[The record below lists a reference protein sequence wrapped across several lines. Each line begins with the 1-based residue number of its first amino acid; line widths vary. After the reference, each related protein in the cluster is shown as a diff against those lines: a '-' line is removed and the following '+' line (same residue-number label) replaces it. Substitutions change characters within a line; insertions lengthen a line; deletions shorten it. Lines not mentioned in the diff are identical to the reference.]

1 MTRVLF
7 QPRFLCLP
15 LVFVT
20 AALLVWPLALL
31 AWESVANA
39 DAGGLTLSRYADIF
53 AIPRYRAALTWSLG
67 LSLSVAAFSTGA
79 CLAPAWLF
87 VRKEFPGKRWLRAV
101 FALPMAFSGVIIGFL
116 MIILCGRAGFIP
128 ELAERLI
135 GIPVL
140 AGAAYQ
146 MTGLLLAYLYFEIP
160 RATLTLESAL
170 RKFDT
175 RLEAAA
181 ESLGAGRWQRFA
193 WIILPNIWPALVST
207 FAVTF
212 TVSLGS
218 FGVALILS
226 TRQVNLLPLEIF
238 TQYVAVPSDRAAAA
252 AMAVLLAGVALGVNC
267 GIRFWVGREPARP

>member
-1 MTRVLF
+1 MNRLLW
-7 QPRFLCLP
+7 QPQFLCLP
-15 LVFVT
+15 LLFIIT
-20 AALLVWPLALL
+20 ALLVWPLALL
-31 AWESVANA
+31 AWESVVNP
-39 DAGGLTLSRYADIF
+39 DKPGLILSRYIDIL
-53 AIPRYRAALTWSLG
+53 AVPRYRVALAWSLG
-67 LSLSVAAFSTGA
+67 LSLAVAAFSTTA

-87 VRKEFPGKRWLRAV
+87 VRKEFSGKRWLRAA
-101 FALPMAFSGVIIGFL
+101 FALPMSFSGVIVGFL
-116 MIILCGRAGFIP
+116 MIILFGRSGFVP
-128 ELAERLI
+128 ELMQRLI
-135 GIPVL
+135 GVPLLSGV
-140 AGAAYQ
+140 AYQ
-146 MTGLLLAYLYFEIP
+146 IMGLLLAYLYFEIP

-181 ESLGAGRWQRFA
+181 ESLGASRWQRLL

-238 TQYVAVPSDRAAAA
+238 IQYVAVPSDRAAAA
-252 AMAVLLAGVALGVNC
+252 AMAIFLIAIALGVNY
-267 GIRFWVGREPARP
+267 GFRSWVEREPVRR

>member
-1 MTRVLF
+1 MKRFLSRP
-7 QPRFLCLP
+7 QFLCLP
-15 LVFVT
+15 LFLIT

-31 AWESVANA
+31 GWESMASP
-39 DAGGLTLSRYADIF
+39 DESGLTLRRYVDIL
-53 AIPRYRAALTWSLG
+53 AVPRYRAAFTWSLG
-67 LSLSVAAFSTGA
+67 LSLAVAAFSTAA

-87 VRKEFPGKRWLRAV
+87 VRKEFSGKRWLRAT
-101 FALPMAFSGVIIGFL
+101 FALPMSFSGVIVGFL
-116 MIILCGRAGFIP
+116 MIILLGRSGFVS
-128 ELAERLI
+128 ELMQRLI
-135 GIPVL
+135 GVPL
-140 AGAAYQ
+140 FSGAAYQ
-146 MTGLLLAYLYFEIP
+146 ITGLLLAYLYFEIP

-181 ESLGAGRWQRFA
+181 ESLGASRWQRLL

-252 AMAVLLAGVALGVNC
+252 AMAVLLTVVALGVNY
-267 GIRFWVGREPARP
+267 GFRSWVEREPGRQ

>member
-1 MTRVLF
+1 
-7 QPRFLCLP
+7 LP
-15 LVFVT
+15 LLLVT
-20 AALLVWPLALL
+20 IALLVWPLALL
-31 AWESVANA
+31 GWESLARPNEP
-39 DAGGLTLSRYADIF
+39 GLTLRRYIDIV
-53 AIPRYRAALTWSLG
+53 AVPRYRAALTWSLG
-67 LSLSVAAFSTGA
+67 LSLAVAAFSTIA
-79 CLAPAWLF
+79 CMAPAWLF
-87 VRKEFPGKRWLRAV
+87 VRKEFYGKRWLRAV
-101 FALPMAFSGVIIGFL
+101 FALPMSFSGVIVGFL
-116 MIILCGRAGFIP
+116 MVILLGRAGFIP
-128 ELAERLI
+128 ELMQRLI
-135 GIPVL
+135 GVAL
-140 AGAAYQ
+140 FSGAAYQ
-146 MTGLLLAYLYFEIP
+146 ITGLLLAYLYFEIP

-181 ESLGAGRWQRFA
+181 ESLGANRWQRLV

-252 AMAVLLAGVALGVNC
+252 AMAVLLAAVALVVNY
-267 GIRFWVGREPARP
+267 GFRSWAEKEAAGR

>member
-1 MTRVLF
+1 MTEIFFRP
-7 QPRFLCLP
+7 QFLCLP
-15 LVFVT
+15 LLGVT
-20 AALLVWPLALL
+20 SALLVWPLALL
-31 AWESVANA
+31 GWESIVIQG
-39 DAGGLTLSRYADIF
+39 DSGLTLRRYVDIF
-53 AIPRYRAALTWSLG
+53 VVPRYRAALAWSLG
-67 LSLSVAAFSTGA
+67 LSLTVAAFSTAA

-87 VRKEFPGKRWLRAV
+87 VRKEFSGKRWLRAA
-101 FALPMAFSGVIIGFL
+101 FALPMSFAGVIIGFL
-116 MIILCGRAGFIP
+116 MIILFGRSGFIP
-128 ELAERLI
+128 ELMLRLI
-135 GIPVL
+135 GVPL
-140 AGAAYQ
+140 FSGTAYQ
-146 MTGLLLAYLYFEIP
+146 ITGLLLAYLYFEIP

-181 ESLGAGRWQRFA
+181 ESLGASRWQRLL

-252 AMAVLLAGVALGVNC
+252 AMAVLLTALALGVNY
-267 GIRFWVGREPARP
+267 GFRSWVEREPGRR

>member
-1 MTRVLF
+1 MKRFLSRP
-7 QPRFLCLP
+7 QFLCLP
-15 LVFVT
+15 LFLIT

-31 AWESVANA
+31 GWESMASP
-39 DAGGLTLSRYADIF
+39 DESGLTLRRYVDIL
-53 AIPRYRAALTWSLG
+53 AVPRYRAAFTWSLG
-67 LSLSVAAFSTGA
+67 LSLAVAAFSTAA

-87 VRKEFPGKRWLRAV
+87 VRKEFSGKRWLRGA
-101 FALPMAFSGVIIGFL
+101 FALPMSFSGVIVGFL
-116 MIILCGRAGFIP
+116 MIILLGRSGFVS
-128 ELAERLI
+128 ELMQRLI
-135 GIPVL
+135 GVPL
-140 AGAAYQ
+140 FSGAAYQ
-146 MTGLLLAYLYFEIP
+146 ITGLLLAYLYFEIP

-181 ESLGAGRWQRFA
+181 ESLGASRWQRLL

-252 AMAVLLAGVALGVNC
+252 AMAVLLTAVALGVNY
-267 GIRFWVGREPARP
+267 GFRSWVEREPGRQ

>member
-1 MTRVLF
+1 MKRRF
-7 QPRFLCLP
+7 FYPQFLCLP
-15 LVFVT
+15 LMFIT

-31 AWESVANA
+31 GWESIARPDEA
-39 DAGGLTLSRYADIF
+39 GLTLRRYVDIF
-53 AIPRYRAALTWSLG
+53 AVPRYRAAFTWSLG
-67 LSLSVAAFSTGA
+67 LSLAVAAFSTTA

-87 VRKEFPGKRWLRAV
+87 VRKEFSGKRWLRAA
-101 FALPMAFSGVIIGFL
+101 FALPMSFSGVIVGFL
-116 MIILCGRAGFIP
+116 MIILLGRSGFIP
-128 ELAERLI
+128 ELMQRLI
-135 GIPVL
+135 GVPL
-140 AGAAYQ
+140 FSGAAYEI
-146 MTGLLLAYLYFEIP
+146 TGLLLAYLYFEIP

-181 ESLGAGRWQRFA
+181 ESLGANRRQRLV
-193 WIILPNIWPALVST
+193 WVILPNIWPALVST

-252 AMAVLLAGVALGVNC
+252 AMAVMLAAVALGVNY
-267 GIRFWVGREPARP
+267 GFRSWVERELPR